1 MSSRT
6 ATRCFHCDEPVPAG
20 TPILARLG
28 DVQQPM
34 CCVGCKAVAEFIHDQ
49 DLEAF
54 YAHRRTPV
62 VGQAL
67 ERVAP
72 ADWSAYEHEDLVRR
86 YVHRD
91 GDTAAAAIDIG
102 GMYCSACAWLLET
115 GLEKNSAVRNV
126 ALNPATRRAVV
137 TWDPSGLSLA
147 GLLAAIAALGFRPA
161 PTVQG
166 TTDARDVDERRLAL
180 RRLIV
185 AAAAGMQVM
194 MFAVALYAG
203 EHFGIDGRIEQFLRV
218 ISLLVCLPIV
228 FYSARPFFAGA
239 LRGLR
244 VGRPGMDLPVSLAIA
259 AAFVASTVAA
269 LSNRGEIYFDS
280 VAMFVLF
287 LGGARYLEL
296 QARHRAEDQARA
308 MAALLPETA
317 TRLTDDGAEQVG
329 VDRLRPG
336 DRVLVRPGDI
346 VPADGCV
353 LSGELSLD
361 EALLTGESMPVRR
374 LAGDAVFAGSIN
386 GAGNATIAV
395 TQTGAGTSIAEIGRM
410 IDTAKADRA
419 PIALLADR
427 IAGRFVVA
435 VLAIA
440 AVSGLVWLRV
450 DAGRA
455 FDVVLAILVVTCP
468 CALSLA
474 TPATL
479 AAAAS
484 RLGREGILLIRAR
497 VLEVLARPAH
507 IVFDKTGTLTQGRP
521 RITGTLALGDTPAA
535 RCLELAS
542 ALESVSEHVL
552 ARAFSAG
559 GADRIPRGDVAVV
572 PGSGVDG
579 HIDGRRYRLGRRDF
593 VLGLCGGA
601 IGIQEPTETATVVYL
616 ANEDG
621 PLARFTIGDPLRED
635 AADTVALLRRQ
646 GHRVSIASGDREEA
660 VAAIARQLEI
670 DDWQAALP
678 PAGKLDY
685 LQRLRATG
693 IRVVMV
699 GDGINDA
706 PVLAAAD
713 ASIAVDA
720 GTALA
725 RASADVVVPGQRLL
739 SVVRIADTAL
749 CTRRTIVQ
757 NLAWAVGYNLCAVP
771 LAVSGVLAP
780 WMAAI
785 GMSLSSLLVV
795 GNALR
800 LQRRPAPLRPPRPAM
815 AGATGQALE
824 ALS

>member
-1 MSSRT
+1 
-6 ATRCFHCDEPVPAG
+6 
-20 TPILARLG
+20 
-28 DVQQPM
+28 M
-34 CCVGCKAVAEFIHDQ
+34 CCTGCKAVAEFIHDQ
-49 DLEAF
+49 DLGA
-54 YAHRRTPV
+54 YYIHRRPPAAGQPAATP
-62 VGQAL
+62 
-67 ERVAP
+67 
-72 ADWSAYEHEDLVRR
+72 DWSAYEHEDLVTR
-86 YVHRD
+86 YVYRD
-91 GDTAAAAIDIG
+91 GDGAAATIDIG

-115 GLEKNSAVRNV
+115 GLLKNSAVTNV

-137 TWDPSGLSLA
+137 SWDASCLSFA
-147 GLLAAIAALGFRPA
+147 GLLAAIAALGFKPA
-161 PTVQG
+161 PAVVGAADTQH
-166 TTDARDVDERRLAL
+166 VDDRRLAL

-203 EHFGIDGRIEQFLRV
+203 DHFGIDGRIEQFLRLT
-218 ISLLVCLPIV
+218 SLLVCLPIV
-228 FYSARPFFAGA
+228 FYSARPFFEGA

-244 VGRPGMDLPVSLAIA
+244 AGRPGMDLPVSLAIA
-259 AAFVASTVAA
+259 AAFLASTVAA

-287 LGGARYLEL
+287 LGGARYFEL
-296 QARHRAEDQARA
+296 RARHRAEDQARA

-317 TRLTDDGAEQVG
+317 TRLTAGKPELIG

-346 VPADGCV
+346 VPADGRI

-361 EALLTGESMPVRR
+361 EALLTGESMPVLRG
-374 LAGDAVFAGSIN
+374 AGDPVFAGSIN
-386 GAGNATIAV
+386 GAGSASIAV

-410 IDTAKADRA
+410 IDTARADRP

-427 IAGRFVVA
+427 IAGRFVLA
-435 VLAIA
+435 VLAVA
-440 AVSGLVWLRV
+440 ALAGLVWLRV

-455 FDVVLAILVVTCP
+455 FEVMLATLVVTCP

-474 TPATL
+474 TPAAL

-484 RLGREGILLIRAR
+484 RLGRDGILLVRAR

-507 IVFDKTGTLTQGRP
+507 IVFDKTGTLTQGQP
-521 RITGTLALGDTPAA
+521 RVTGILTFGDTAAA
-535 RCLELAS
+535 RCLELAT

-552 ARAFSAG
+552 ARAFTASGAG
-559 GADRIPRGDVAVV
+559 RVEPGELAMV
-572 PGSGVDG
+572 PGAGIEGKV
-579 HIDGRRYRLGRRDF
+579 DGRRYRLGRRDF
-593 VLGLCGGA
+593 ALDLSGA
-601 IGIQEPTETATVVYL
+601 AKAGAEPADTATAVYL
-616 ANEDG
+616 ADEDG
-621 PLARFTIGDPLRED
+621 PLARFSIGDPLRAD

-646 GHRVSIASGDREEA
+646 GHRVSIASGDREET
-660 VAAIARQLEI
+660 VAALAREVGI
-670 DDWQAALP
+670 DEWQAALA
-678 PAGKLDY
+678 PAAKLDY
-685 LQRLRATG
+685 LERLRAAG
-693 IRVVMV
+693 GRVVMI

-739 SVVRIADTAL
+739 SIARIADTARA
-749 CTRRTIVQ
+749 TRHTIAQ

-771 LAVSGVLAP
+771 LAVSGLLAP

-800 LQRRPAPLRPPRPAM
+800 LKRTAEPLPRRTAV
-815 AGATGQALE
+815 AGAAGPALE
-824 ALS
+824 VPT